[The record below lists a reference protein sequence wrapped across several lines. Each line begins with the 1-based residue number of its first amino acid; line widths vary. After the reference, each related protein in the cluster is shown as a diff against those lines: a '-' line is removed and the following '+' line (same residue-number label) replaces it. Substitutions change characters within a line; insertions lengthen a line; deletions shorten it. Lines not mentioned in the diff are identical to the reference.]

1 MAVLTAGAGSRP
13 GLRLQHQHEATKDPK
28 TSTRPPETR
37 RNQKHP
43 PYSIRPHP
51 RCENPPHFPL
61 HSAPRTHAL
70 PLPALADA
78 DAPPQTVLE
87 RTRRALAI
95 ALLSTLACSLAA
107 PAWAAPPKKKA
118 APAAAAKSS
127 NHKTYNKAGA
137 SFQYPTTW
145 KVVLDETD
153 ASMGGIHNVD
163 LEGPDDERIT
173 LSFIPFMAGKDIES
187 FAARAAHRRA
197 ELAAQEGAAAATA
210 TQAPQPSPP
219 PQQQQPPVPPEQEV
233 VSAPPPATASPAAG
247 AATAAPAP
255 VPAPATTS
263 KVSSITPITS
273 STITRRLSGGKEVK
287 GVLHHFS
294 YVGQD
299 SSVPVEAGFFAMD
312 FSPTSSVTIMTQAQ
326 VEHAKSM
333 EAAQIL
339 VLGSLRYRPAA
350 QPKQA
355 NK

>member
-1 MAVLTAGAGSRP
+1 MHSP
-13 GLRLQHQHEATKDPK
+13 SQP
-28 TSTRPPETR
+28 SPPPTT
-37 RNQKHP
+37 P
-43 PYSIRPHP
+43 P
-51 RCENPPHFPL
+51 L
-61 HSAPRTHAL
+61 
-70 PLPALADA
+70 
-78 DAPPQTVLE
+78 TVLQ

-118 APAAAAKSS
+118 APAAAAKNS

-137 SFQYPTTW
+137 SFQYPTSW

-173 LSFIPFMAGKDIES
+173 LSFIPFMAGKDIEA

-219 PQQQQPPVPPEQEV
+219 PQQQQQQQQPPIPPEQEV
-233 VSAPPPATASPAAG
+233 VSAPPPDMASPAAG
-247 AATAAPAP
+247 AATVAPTP
-255 VPAPATTS
+255 VPAPAATS

-350 QPKQA
+350 QSKQS

>member
-1 MAVLTAGAGSRP
+1 M
-13 GLRLQHQHEATKDPK
+13 
-28 TSTRPPETR
+28 
-37 RNQKHP
+37 
-43 PYSIRPHP
+43 
-51 RCENPPHFPL
+51 
-61 HSAPRTHAL
+61 
-70 PLPALADA
+70 
-78 DAPPQTVLE
+78 
-87 RTRRALAI
+87 RRALAI

-173 LSFIPFMAGKDIES
+173 LSFIPFVAGKDIES

-197 ELAAQEGAAAATA
+197 ELAAQEGAAAAATA
-210 TQAPQPSPP
+210 QAPQQAPSPP
-219 PQQQQPPVPPEQEV
+219 PQQQQQPPVPPEQEV

>member
-1 MAVLTAGAGSRP
+1 MHVPSQSSPPPAATPTATTTI
-13 GLRLQHQHEATKDPK
+13 LQ
-28 TSTRPPETR
+28 
-37 RNQKHP
+37 
-43 PYSIRPHP
+43 
-51 RCENPPHFPL
+51 
-61 HSAPRTHAL
+61 
-70 PLPALADA
+70 
-78 DAPPQTVLE
+78 

-95 ALLSTLACSLAA
+95 ALLSTLACGLAA
-107 PAWAAPPKKKA
+107 PAWAAPPKKKAAPAAGAKKKA

-197 ELAAQEGAAAATA
+197 ELAAQEGAAAATTA
-210 TQAPQPSPP
+210 QAPQQAPSPLPSPP
-219 PQQQQPPVPPEQEV
+219 QQQPPVPPEQEV
-233 VSAPPPATASPAAG
+233 VPAPPPATASPAAS
-247 AATAAPAP
+247 AATTPPASAPA
-255 VPAPATTS
+255 AAS

-273 STITRRLSGGKEVK
+273 STITRRLPDGKEVK

-299 SSVPVEAGFFAMD
+299 NSVPVEAGFFAMD

-350 QPKQA
+350 QPERA
-355 NK
+355 NNK

>member
-1 MAVLTAGAGSRP
+1 M
-13 GLRLQHQHEATKDPK
+13 HDP
-28 TSTRPPETR
+28 SQPSPPTT
-37 RNQKHP
+37 P
-43 PYSIRPHP
+43 P
-51 RCENPPHFPL
+51 FL
-61 HSAPRTHAL
+61 
-70 PLPALADA
+70 
-78 DAPPQTVLE
+78 TVLQ

-95 ALLSTLACSLAA
+95 ALLSTLACGLAA

-118 APAAAAKSS
+118 ASAAAAKTKAAPATAAKSS

-197 ELAAQEGAAAATA
+197 ELAAQEGAAAATTA
-210 TQAPQPSPP
+210 QAPQQAPSPLPSPP
-219 PQQQQPPVPPEQEV
+219 QQPQQQQPPVPPEQEV
-233 VSAPPPATASPAAG
+233 VPAPPPATASPAAA
-247 AATAAPAP
+247 AATAAPAS
-255 VPAPATTS
+255 APAAAS

-273 STITRRLSGGKEVK
+273 STVTRRLAGGKEVK

-350 QPKQA
+350 QPTRA

>member
-1 MAVLTAGAGSRP
+1 MHVPSQSSPPPAATP
-13 GLRLQHQHEATKDPK
+13 ITTTTIHQRA
-28 TSTRPPETR
+28 
-37 RNQKHP
+37 
-43 PYSIRPHP
+43 
-51 RCENPPHFPL
+51 
-61 HSAPRTHAL
+61 
-70 PLPALADA
+70 
-78 DAPPQTVLE
+78 
-87 RTRRALAI
+87 RRALAI
-95 ALLSTLACSLAA
+95 ALLFTLACSLAA
-107 PAWAAPPKKKA
+107 PAWAAPPKTKA
-118 APAAAAKSS
+118 APAAAAKSN

-173 LSFIPFMAGKDIES
+173 LSFIPFMAGKDIEA

-197 ELAAQEGAAAATA
+197 ELAAQEGAAAAATA
-210 TQAPQPSPP
+210 QASPQAPSPP
-219 PQQQQPPVPPEQEV
+219 PQQQQQQPPIPPEQEV
-233 VSAPPPATASPAAG
+233 VSAPPPTTASPAEG
-247 AATAAPAP
+247 AATAAP

-350 QPKQA
+350 QPERATK
-355 NK
+355 

>member
-1 MAVLTAGAGSRP
+1 MHSP
-13 GLRLQHQHEATKDPK
+13 SQP
-28 TSTRPPETR
+28 SPPTTT
-37 RNQKHP
+37 P
-43 PYSIRPHP
+43 P
-51 RCENPPHFPL
+51 L
-61 HSAPRTHAL
+61 
-70 PLPALADA
+70 
-78 DAPPQTVLE
+78 TVLQ
-87 RTRRALAI
+87 RMRRALAI

-107 PAWAAPPKKKA
+107 PAWAAPPKKKAAPAAAAKTKA

-173 LSFIPFMAGKDIES
+173 LSFIPFVAGKDIES

-197 ELAAQEGAAAATA
+197 ELAAQEGAAAAATA
-210 TQAPQPSPP
+210 QAPQQAPSPP
-219 PQQQQPPVPPEQEV
+219 PQQQQQPPVPPEQEV

-294 YVGQD
+294 YVGPD

-355 NK
+355 NNK

>member
-1 MAVLTAGAGSRP
+1 MHSP
-13 GLRLQHQHEATKDPK
+13 SQP
-28 TSTRPPETR
+28 SPPT
-37 RNQKHP
+37 
-43 PYSIRPHP
+43 
-51 RCENPPHFPL
+51 
-61 HSAPRTHAL
+61 TTL
-70 PLPALADA
+70 PL
-78 DAPPQTVLE
+78 TVLQ

-95 ALLSTLACSLAA
+95 ALLSTLACGLAA
-107 PAWAAPPKKKA
+107 PAWAAPPKKKAAPAAAAKKKA

-145 KVVLDETD
+145 KIVLDETD

-197 ELAAQEGAAAATA
+197 ELAAQEGAAAVTTA
-210 TQAPQPSPP
+210 QAPQQAPSPLP
-219 PQQQQPPVPPEQEV
+219 SLPQQQQPPVPPEQEV
-233 VSAPPPATASPAAG
+233 VPAPPPATASPAAA
-247 AATAAPAP
+247 AATTPPASAPAS
-255 VPAPATTS
+255 AS

-273 STITRRLSGGKEVK
+273 STITRRLPGGKEVK

-339 VLGSLRYRPAA
+339 VLGSLRYSPAA
-350 QPKQA
+350 QPERA

>member
-1 MAVLTAGAGSRP
+1 M
-13 GLRLQHQHEATKDPK
+13 
-28 TSTRPPETR
+28 
-37 RNQKHP
+37 
-43 PYSIRPHP
+43 
-51 RCENPPHFPL
+51 
-61 HSAPRTHAL
+61 HSPSQPSPT
-70 PLPALADA
+70 PTP
-78 DAPPQTVLE
+78 PPQTVLE

-173 LSFIPFMAGKDIES
+173 LSFIPFVAGKDIES

-197 ELAAQEGAAAATA
+197 ELAAQEGAAAAATA
-210 TQAPQPSPP
+210 QAPQQAPSPP
-219 PQQQQPPVPPEQEV
+219 PQQQQQPPVPPEQEV